1 MSQLRDSAGIQWVE
15 SGEAATH
22 LTAHSTAPP
31 SKNDEAPMSAVP
43 RKWAAWSRWPSSP
56 SQGSNDTAR
65 VRILGEAEAGDV
77 VVGEKGIFVSFR
89 WR

>member
-1 MSQLRDSAGIQWVE
+1 
-15 SGEAATH
+15 
-22 LTAHSTAPP
+22 
-31 SKNDEAPMSAVP
+31 MSAVP